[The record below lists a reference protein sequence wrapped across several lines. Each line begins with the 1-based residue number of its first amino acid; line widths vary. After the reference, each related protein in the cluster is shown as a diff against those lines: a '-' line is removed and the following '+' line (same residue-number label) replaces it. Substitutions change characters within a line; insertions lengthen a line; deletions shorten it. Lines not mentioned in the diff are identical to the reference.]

1 MITQATT
8 VGLLPKVPMV
18 TSYDAPARPQHWQL
32 HKEQGVGVHFIAFY
46 TNKSKLSDVGEWFAK
61 KYQEKFNE
69 PPVYAALNA
78 FANALVFAQ
87 AIEMAKTT
95 EPKAMIKALENGSF
109 KGWSVRSGYLP
120 AGGRIVVAQLVAAAD
135 DPQIHQARADA
146 VRGRGRLYARR
157 ELKKPTRRCS
167 ARVGNRKVERRARG
181 DDV

>member
-1 MITQATT
+1 MNIGLEIQTIMFDRTTTDLLPQLLQVKAFNPDCIINVGVGQPLDLMITQATT

-78 FANALVFAQ
+78 FANALVLTQSEAEV
-87 AIEMAKTT
+87 AYT
-95 EPKAMIKALENGSF
+95 LGEN
-109 KGWSVRSGYLP
+109 
-120 AGGRIVVAQLVAAAD
+120 
-135 DPQIHQARADA
+135 
-146 VRGRGRLYARR
+146 
-157 ELKKPTRRCS
+157 
-167 ARVGNRKVERRARG
+167 
-181 DDV
+181 